1 MYLFIFASIDVVYM
15 KLVML
20 SNNKESHGILFLEHL
35 VEGIKHGAEKPLN
48 DVWIQL
54 WKPARLQE
62 VSRINIKV

>member
-35 VEGIKHGAEKPLN
+35 VEGIKDGPEKPLN

-54 WKPARLQE
+54 WKPDRLQE
-62 VSRINIKV
+62 VSRFNIKV